1 MELRREVD
9 SLLAG
14 EHDGPE
20 WLNQPLGEAIAPPI
34 ELGTQ
39 VGHYQVMEVIGR
51 GGMGEVYRAVDTR
64 LQRDVALK
72 FLPAGS
78 AMDPEA
84 LRRFQREARAASAL
98 NHPNICTIYDV
109 GEYEGKP
116 FLVMELLEGQSLKER
131 LAGGPLPP
139 DQVLAVALQLT
150 DALRAAH
157 AERHR
162 ASGHQAGQRLP
173 VRPRASENP
182 RLRTGQVVTR
192 ARRKRP
198 AATRQP
204 ATRRRA
210 MKRLPDRGQR
220 WARWPICPR
229 NRRGEEQVDVRTDLF
244 SLGVVLYQMATG
256 RLPFQA
262 ASPASALSAVLENEP
277 IPPRRLNPR
286 IQLRLERIILK
297 ALQKER
303 AARYQNATKL
313 GASLE
318 RLAPAFKRPSWTRV
332 ALTVLAALVLAVA
345 SNVRWT
351 SRAVPALRPRPLTT
365 FPGVE
370 QFPIFSPD
378 DRYVAFSWNGEKG
391 GHFDLYRMPVTGGTP
406 ERLTDDDDNEC
417 HPAWAP
423 DGGSIA
429 FFQCSPGTTGSGM
442 RETKVRVWVLDLA
455 TGRKRDGRGSRLPQE
470 SGHRRSRLDRRQPAA
485 HCRGQGIECRAIRPL
500 PTGCRRR

>member
-1 MELRREVD
+1 MNAEPGRSVAPSVTSERWLQIEGIVDTALQQAPDERSEFLAQACGSDVELRREVD

-157 AERHR
+157 AKGIVHR
-162 ASGHQAGQRLP
+162 DIKPGNVFLSVRGQAKILDFGLAKLLREPEEAPGGH
-173 VRPRASENP
+173 SS
-182 RLRTGQVVTR
+182 TGD
-192 ARRKRP
+192 P
-198 AATRQP
+198 AAGDETITRPGTALGTVAYMSPEQ
-204 ATRRRA
+204 
-210 MKRLPDRGQR
+210 
-220 WARWPICPR
+220 AR
-229 NRRGEEQVDVRTDLF
+229 EEQVDVRTDLF

-303 AARYQNATKL
+303 AALYQNATEL

-345 SNVRWT
+345 WNVRWT
-351 SRAVPALRPRPLTT
+351 PRAVPALRPRPLTT

-378 DRYVAFSWNGEKG
+378 DRYAWRFRGMAKRVAN
-391 GHFDLYRMPVTGGTP
+391 
-406 ERLTDDDDNEC
+406 LTSTAC
-417 HPAWAP
+417 P
-423 DGGSIA
+423 
-429 FFQCSPGTTGSGM
+429 
-442 RETKVRVWVLDLA
+442 
-455 TGRKRDGRGSRLPQE
+455 
-470 SGHRRSRLDRRQPAA
+470 
-485 HCRGQGIECRAIRPL
+485 
-500 PTGCRRR
+500 